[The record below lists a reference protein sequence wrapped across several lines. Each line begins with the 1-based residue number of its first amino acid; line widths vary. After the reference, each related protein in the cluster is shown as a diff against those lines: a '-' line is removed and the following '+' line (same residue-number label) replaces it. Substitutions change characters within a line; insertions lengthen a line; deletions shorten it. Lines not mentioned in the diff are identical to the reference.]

1 MGQITKSAT
10 DKVCWI
16 REWMSHSVSASGVL
30 HRLYIAQE
38 WTAGLSCSFL
48 SHLYLDKCLAPRSDC
63 YLTKLSN
70 EGISNVL
77 YTQKMKV
84 SKNLLIDPWSVSNL
98 DPKGDGLATP
108 NFISMGIFPT
118 PTSVVLNQDAMC
130 LLPIIFQCLKLL
142 LNIDTVTPMSFK

>member
-1 MGQITKSAT
+1 MVQITKCAR

-16 REWMSHSVSASGVL
+16 RERTNHSVSASAFL
-30 HRLYIAQE
+30 HRLYIAQVQRV
-38 WTAGLSCSFL
+38 GLSCSFL
-48 SHLYLDKCLAPRSDC
+48 SHLYLDKCLAPRLDC
-63 YLTKLSN
+63 YLTKLSH

-77 YTQKMKV
+77 HTQKMRV

-118 PTSVVLNQDAMC
+118 PTSVVLNQDSMC
-130 LLPIIFQCLKLL
+130 LSLIIFQCLKLL
-142 LNIDTVTPMSFK
+142 LNIDTVIPMSFK